1 MFYHSN
7 FVYTLKFWRLRQ
19 YPYGY
24 KFDVSLAVLLLE
36 ITLWQLHPRDNESP
50 CHQKGGHQPRSTF
63 ERGQPGQLV
72 VVVAK
77 WFHVN
82 HITLSIFSSNYSELQ
97 WHFSTV
103 NKSFCM
109 FLSWLKVDQSLQTKI
124 GHHAALFPTIHKCSD
139 FLFRV
144 TLSRNHLWILQKECA
159 GVTYCQI
166 YVIPCTSGTSYS
178 QGQNVSF
185 RYNPVFGSTERSE
198 QIWEPVLHQTS
209 MAKISGCISGH
220 LNKLRAT
227 TDNLENG
234 WRRRHVRET

>member
-24 KFDVSLAVLLLE
+24 TFDVSLAVLLLE

-63 ERGQPGQLV
+63 ERGQLV

-82 HITLSIFSSNYSELQ
+82 HITLSIFSSNYSEFQ

-103 NKSFCM
+103 NKNFCM
-109 FLSWLKVDQSLQTKI
+109 FLSWLKVDQRLQTKI
-124 GHHAALFPTIHKCSD
+124 GHSAALFPTIHKCSD

-144 TLSRNHLWILQKECA
+144 TLSRNHLWILHRSVQESHIVKYN
-159 GVTYCQI
+159 TMYI
-166 YVIPCTSGTSYS
+166 RYVL
-178 QGQNVSF
+178 F
-185 RYNPVFGSTERSE
+185 SE
-198 QIWEPVLHQTS
+198 Q
-209 MAKISGCISGH
+209 KC
-220 LNKLRAT
+220 
-227 TDNLENG
+227 
-234 WRRRHVRET
+234 